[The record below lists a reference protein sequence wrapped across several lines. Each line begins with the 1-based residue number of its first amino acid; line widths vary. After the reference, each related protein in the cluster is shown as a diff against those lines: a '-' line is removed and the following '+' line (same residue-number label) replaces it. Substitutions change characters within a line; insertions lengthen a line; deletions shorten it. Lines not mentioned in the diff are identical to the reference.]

1 MTDGYESKKLGEYEI
16 FYALKRLN
24 KMFCEF
30 GVKESITISGGAV
43 CVLEGLR
50 EKTHDIDT
58 YTELSDSRYQALISA
73 IAKKY
78 DYDDDWLNDQ
88 PFSVSPQGLPTVKL
102 FSFSNLDVYKLTDE
116 SMLISKLKAARSKDL
131 SDACYF
137 ANKLKLTCKSQVMS
151 LCRKYDVLFSIE
163 DIDKSIADQKAK
175 EAIDMAIG
183 YIEFPTDFHELQSK
197 YIAEIEN
204 RNKFLDRVIS
214 ECLSHSTTHSQTDT
228 HN

>member
-1 MTDGYESKKLGEYEI
+1 MTDGSESKKLGEHEI
-16 FYALKRLN
+16 LSALKRLN
-24 KMFCEF
+24 EMFCEF
-30 GVKESITISGGAV
+30 NVNESITISGGAV

-88 PFSVSPQGLPTVKL
+88 PFSVSPHGLPIMKL
-102 FSFSNLDVYKLTDE
+102 FTFSNLEVYRLTDE
-116 SMLISKLKAARSKDL
+116 SMLISKIKAARSKDL
-131 SDACYF
+131 LDACYF
-137 ANKLKLTCKSQVMS
+137 ANKLKLASKSQIMS
-151 LCRKYDVLFSIE
+151 LCRQYDVLFSVE
-163 DIDKSIADQKAK
+163 DVNKSIADQKAK

-183 YIEFPTDFHELQSK
+183 YIEFPTNFHELQNK
-197 YIAEIEN
+197 YMAEIEN
-204 RNKFLDRVIS
+204 RNRFLDRVIS

-228 HN
+228 HD